1 MLISDLKNLSN
12 FKSNDEEGV
21 GHRCQIEFVQDER
34 GQSAEIVIEKEIWDK
49 IVTRFDYLHLEIDNP
64 VT

>member
-34 GQSAEIVIEKEIWDK
+34 GQSAEIVIEK
-49 IVTRFDYLHLEIDNP
+49 
-64 VT
+64 